1 MLLNVRLWELAV
13 RALWL
18 FLCVALVVCHHHNDH
33 HSPRTFASRQCIC
46 MRLSWNFKMGVPSIV
61 IVQDL
66 FLAVAFALIWPMLP
80 TGTIYHVL
88 CISDFDLM
96 RRVILSR
103 FFRRGFPRL
112 KNLEIAGDLHVGARK
127 TLILAQMLCEQLIP
141 TFIGLVMAYSALFI
155 LIGTMNPTPSDSLAI
170 FLLELH
176 DGLPLPCATAMGT
189 AIAVILI
196 REKDLFR
203 LFKTR

>member
-1 MLLNVRLWELAV
+1 
-13 RALWL
+13 
-18 FLCVALVVCHHHNDH
+18 
-33 HSPRTFASRQCIC
+33 
-46 MRLSWNFKMGVPSIV
+46 
-61 IVQDL
+61 
-66 FLAVAFALIWPMLP
+66 
-80 TGTIYHVL
+80 
-88 CISDFDLM
+88 M

-196 REKDLFR
+196 REKELFR

>member
-1 MLLNVRLWELAV
+1 MEFRW
-13 RALWL
+13 
-18 FLCVALVVCHHHNDH
+18 D
-33 HSPRTFASRQCIC
+33 
-46 MRLSWNFKMGVPSIV
+46 SI
-61 IVQDL
+61 DSDSARP

-80 TGTIYHVL
+80 TGTIHHVL

-103 FFRRGFPRL
+103 FFRQGFPRL

>member
-1 MLLNVRLWELAV
+1 MSFFQD
-13 RALWL
+13 
-18 FLCVALVVCHHHNDH
+18 FLGED
-33 HSPRTFASRQCIC
+33 SP
-46 MRLSWNFKMGVPSIV
+46 P
-61 IVQDL
+61 
-66 FLAVAFALIWPMLP
+66 
-80 TGTIYHVL
+80 
-88 CISDFDLM
+88 
-96 RRVILSR
+96 
-103 FFRRGFPRL
+103 

-141 TFIGLVMAYSALFI
+141 TLIGLVMAYSALFI
-155 LIGTMNPTPSDSLAI
+155 LIGRMNPTPSDSLAI

>member
-1 MLLNVRLWELAV
+1 MAF
-13 RALWL
+13 
-18 FLCVALVVCHHHNDH
+18 FLRGFGVCHHHNDH
-33 HSPRTFASRQCIC
+33 HSPARSLLVNVFVCDC
-46 MRLSWNFKMGVPSIV
+46 MEFRWDSI
-61 IVQDL
+61 DSDSARP

-80 TGTIYHVL
+80 TGTIHHVL

-103 FFRRGFPRL
+103 FFRRGFSRL

>member
-1 MLLNVRLWELAV
+1 
-13 RALWL
+13 
-18 FLCVALVVCHHHNDH
+18 
-33 HSPRTFASRQCIC
+33 
-46 MRLSWNFKMGVPSIV
+46 
-61 IVQDL
+61 
-66 FLAVAFALIWPMLP
+66 
-80 TGTIYHVL
+80 
-88 CISDFDLM
+88 
-96 RRVILSR
+96 
-103 FFRRGFPRL
+103 
-112 KNLEIAGDLHVGARK
+112 
-127 TLILAQMLCEQLIP
+127 MLCEQLIP

-170 FLLELH
+170 CLLELH